1 MPHPLFGFRYTK
13 GRRKSRC
20 AGISQSDHQDRGFLN
35 TNTFI
40 TQLPQQLSILG
51 IRIRV
56 PCTNSVILEV
66 LKTLNLLDIPA
77 HRDFRL
83 AGTTL
88 KVGADTILYYPLQ
101 VTCMCDKM
109 PQSRNYTIELRVRR
123 IVCGEP
129 L

>member
-1 MPHPLFGFRYTK
+1 MWLALGGDASLVVGVVTVRVVTVPA
-13 GRRKSRC
+13 RRKSRC
-20 AGISQSDHQDRGFLN
+20 VGISQSDHQDRGFLN

-40 TQLPQQLSILG
+40 TPLPQQLSIFG
-51 IRIRV
+51 IGIGV

-88 KVGADTILYYPLQ
+88 TPDAARPD
-101 VTCMCDKM
+101 
-109 PQSRNYTIELRVRR
+109 
-123 IVCGEP
+123 
-129 L
+129 